1 MAPSS
6 ASTVEV
12 ASESRFDSEVVPS
25 SIVEVTPYLWVANEV
40 ETSNPRVAYLCR
52 FFAFRLANNL
62 DPTASGRGVHE
73 FKTALLQK
81 LEIEND
87 STLKGRVEQ
96 SDACEMRS
104 FYQHYYK
111 TYITALQNAA
121 DTADRAQ
128 LKKAYQTSNVLF
140 GVLKDAVNVSEKIQ
154 VDHAILETNNQV
166 EEKKKVYLPDSANQ
180 TIMKYPK
187 IQAALHALSD
197 TRGLPWPKGHEKKA
211 DADLLEWLQ
220 AMFGFQKDN
229 VSNQREHLVLL
240 LANMH
245 IRQISK
251 PEQQPKLDDHVLDTT
266 MKKLFKNYK
275 RWCKYL
281 GRKTSLWL
289 PTIPQEVQQRKLLHM
304 GLYLLICGEAA
315 NLRFM
320 PECLCY
326 LFHHMAFELYGVLA
340 GNVNPITGEYVR
352 PFYGGEEEAFL
363 KKVVTPISRITEMEK
378 AERSGTIKSKHS
390 HRRNYDDLNAYFW
403 SKDCF
408 QLGWPMRADADFFK
422 KRRNLCEL
430 CSSSTPQVCVRL
442 CFILAT
448 VRSWVNSHGGGAG
461 GVDEARQS
469 SFGRQ
474 QLVMGQ

>member
-1 MAPSS
+1 
-6 ASTVEV
+6 
-12 ASESRFDSEVVPS
+12 
-25 SIVEVTPYLWVANEV
+25 
-40 ETSNPRVAYLCR
+40 
-52 FFAFRLANNL
+52 
-62 DPTASGRGVHE
+62 
-73 FKTALLQK
+73 
-81 LEIEND
+81 
-87 STLKGRVEQ
+87 
-96 SDACEMRS
+96 MRS

-140 GVLKDAVNVSEKIQ
+140 GVLKDAVNVSQKIQ
-154 VDHAILETNNQV
+154 VDHAILETNNHPDSANH
-166 EEKKKVYLPDSANQ
+166 YLPDSANQ
-180 TIMKYPK
+180 TIMRYPK

-197 TRGLPWPKGHEKKA
+197 TRGLPWPKDHEKKA

-251 PEQQPKLDDHVLDTT
+251 PEQQPELDDHVLDTT
-266 MKKLFKNYK
+266 MNKLFKNYK

-289 PTIPQEVQQRKLLHM
+289 PTIPQEVQQRKLLYM
-304 GLYLLICGEAA
+304 GLYLLIWGEAA

-320 PECLCY
+320 PVCLCY

-340 GNVNPITGEYVR
+340 ANVSPVTGENVR
-352 PFYGGEEEAFL
+352 PYYGGEEEAFL
-363 KKVVTPISRITEMEK
+363 KKVVTPISKIVETDK

-390 HRRNYDDLNAYFW
+390 HRRNYDDLNAFFW
-403 SKDCF
+403 SNDCF
-408 QLGWPMRADADFFK
+408 QLGWPMRADADFFQ
-422 KRRNLCEL
+422 EEEQ
-430 CSSSTPQVCVRL
+430 PV
-442 CFILAT
+442 
-448 VRSWVNSHGGGAG
+448 
-461 GVDEARQS
+461 
-469 SFGRQ
+469 
-474 QLVMGQ
+474 